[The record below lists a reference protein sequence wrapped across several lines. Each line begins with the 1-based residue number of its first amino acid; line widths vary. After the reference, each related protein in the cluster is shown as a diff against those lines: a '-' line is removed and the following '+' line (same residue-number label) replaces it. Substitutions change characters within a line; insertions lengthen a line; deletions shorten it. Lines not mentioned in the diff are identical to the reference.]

1 MSIVSMPFFGFVSC
15 TIFVFYIVPKRIQ
28 NVVLLAASYGFC
40 LTFGWPCFFL
50 LLTSTVF
57 NFLLPVFYSPGR
69 RNPKNLW
76 IVWLGVTVNLAGLI
90 WLRRATLPSDV
101 MEADSSL
108 LTISGVGMSFYTLSA
123 IAYLVDVYRGQV
135 TRVSNL
141 LHFALFM
148 AWFPKLLSGPIER
161 VQVLLP
167 QLTASRIVDDQHVM
181 QHLSLIFVGVFRKVV
196 IANWLFALLPSNAWT
211 QPDQF
216 HTFELII
223 FPFLFAVAVYND
235 FLGYM
240 SIMRG
245 VSGLFGIKL
254 SRNFQLPLSSRSFT
268 EFWTRWH
275 ITFSEWLRDYMF
287 FPLTRYM
294 LKRKLPPQSLA
305 VISLPLLLT
314 MLGSGLW
321 HGFGW
326 NFITWGAVIGC
337 VQIGERIHAVGRT
350 QASIQVGS
358 RLLYITAVLAV
369 IPAAVCFNTSLS
381 NTFDYCLALVE
392 FSMKLYSRNRLAI
405 FLLWLVPPLLANIVL
420 DRMDESSD
428 TRSVSTAFPAK
439 LRPLAISVGVFL
451 ILVVSQANSHP
462 AFVYEEF

>member
-1 MSIVSMPFFGFVSC
+1 MSIVSMPFVGFVTC

-28 NVVLLAASYGFC
+28 NVVLLAASYVFC
-40 LTFGWPCFFL
+40 LTFGWPCLLL
-50 LLTSTVF
+50 LLTSTLF

-69 RNPKNLW
+69 RNPMNLW
-76 IVWLGVTVNLAGLI
+76 IVWLGVTVNLAGLF
-90 WLRRATLPSDV
+90 WLRWATLPSDV
-101 MEADSSL
+101 VEADSSL
-108 LTISGVGMSFYTLSA
+108 LNIAGVGLSFYTLSA
-123 IAYLVDVYRGQV
+123 LAYLVDVYRGQV
-135 TRVSNL
+135 TRVTNL

-167 QLTASRIVDDQHVM
+167 QMTASRIVDDQHVT
-181 QHLSLIFVGVFRKVV
+181 QHLSLILVGVFRKVV

-211 QPDQF
+211 QSGQF
-216 HTFELII
+216 HTFELMI

-254 SRNFQLPLSSRSFT
+254 SRNFHLPLSSRSFT

-305 VISLPLLLT
+305 VIGLPLLLT

-321 HGFGW
+321 HGLGW
-326 NFITWGAVIGC
+326 NFIIWGAVIGC
-337 VQIGERIHAVGRT
+337 VQIGERIHSVGRI

-392 FSMKLYSRNRLAI
+392 FSMMSYSGNRLA
-405 FLLWLVPPLLANIVL
+405 A
-420 DRMDESSD
+420 R
-428 TRSVSTAFPAK
+428 
-439 LRPLAISVGVFL
+439 
-451 ILVVSQANSHP
+451 
-462 AFVYEEF
+462 

>member
-1 MSIVSMPFFGFVSC
+1 MPFVGFVAC
-15 TIFVFYIVPKRIQ
+15 TILVFYVVPKRMQ
-28 NVVLLAASYGFC
+28 NVVLLAASYSFC
-40 LTFGWPCFFL
+40 LTFGWPCL
-50 LLTSTVF
+50 LLLVSSTLF
-57 NFLLPVFYSPGR
+57 NFLLPMFYSSGR
-69 RNPKNLW
+69 RNPRNLW

-90 WLRRATLPSDV
+90 WLRWATLSSGV
-101 MEADSSL
+101 VESGSSL
-108 LTISGVGMSFYTLSA
+108 LTIAGIGLSFYTLSA

-135 TRVSNL
+135 PKVTNL

-161 VQVLLP
+161 VQILLP
-167 QLTASRIVDDQHVM
+167 QLTASRIVKDQDVS
-181 QHLSLIFVGVFRKVV
+181 QHLLLIFQGVFRKVV

-211 QPDQF
+211 QPEQF
-216 HTFELII
+216 HSVELIV

-254 SRNFQLPLSSRSFT
+254 SRNFHLPLSSRSFT

-275 ITFSEWLRDYMF
+275 ITFSEWLRDYVF
-287 FPLTRYM
+287 FPLTRSL

-305 VISLPLLLT
+305 VIGLPLLFT

-326 NFITWGAVIGC
+326 NFVVWGAVIGC
-337 VQIGERIHAVGRT
+337 VQIGERIHTVRRT
-350 QASIQVGS
+350 QASNQVGS
-358 RLLYITAVLAV
+358 RLIYIAAVLAV

-392 FSMKLYSRNRLAI
+392 FSMMSYSRNRFAV
-405 FLLWLVPPLLANIVL
+405 FLLWLFPPLLANIVL
-420 DRMDESSD
+420 DRMDESSS
-428 TRSVSTAFPAK
+428 TRFVSTAFPAK
-439 LRPLAISVGVFL
+439 LRSLAISAGVFL
-451 ILVVSQANSHP
+451 ILIISQADSHP